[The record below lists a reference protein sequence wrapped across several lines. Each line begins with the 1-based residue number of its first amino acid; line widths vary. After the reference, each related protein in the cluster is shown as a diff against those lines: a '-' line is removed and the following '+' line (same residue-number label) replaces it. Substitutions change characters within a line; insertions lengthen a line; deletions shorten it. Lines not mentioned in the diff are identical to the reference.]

1 MCVSL
6 FGDFRLI
13 RRNGLQSVYT
23 LRDTSHQSNILSVC
37 ANNAIWSNVHALWEE
52 NERGKTSHF
61 RRTLFFSPHTKRIV
75 GGSLVGVKK
84 LFSRESSSI
93 YLLCR
98 MLFWV
103 KLFAIF
109 ICLCGGSDEKE
120 ENVRFVHD
128 RRPRKF
134 LPRPRSS
141 GVCLQRLLIQFH
153 SFHVRR
159 KLTHCESVQ
168 WGTSRYLNHEN
179 EPHISDVQCKSF
191 SQNIVSWVC
200 VLNYMEEK
208 KTISDN

>member
-1 MCVSL
+1 MGRKWTRKNKSFSSHVIFL
-6 FGDFRLI
+6 APYQAH
-13 RRNGLQSVYT
+13 RR
-23 LRDTSHQSNILSVC
+23 RMP
-37 ANNAIWSNVHALWEE
+37 
-52 NERGKTSHF
+52 
-61 RRTLFFSPHTKRIV
+61 RRS
-75 GGSLVGVKK
+75 KK

-128 RRPRKF
+128 RRPRN